1 MNRINGYGA
10 YQNSYHTN
18 TVNKKDTAKTSKTGT
33 SKTDGTKKTDSS
45 VQLSDRA
52 RALLKELQKTYT
64 NMDFMVAD
72 YETDEEAA
80 SCLSRGS
87 KEYSV
92 PKSLSAWLPMKM

>member
-52 RALLKELQKTYT
+52 RAL
-64 NMDFMVAD
+64 
-72 YETDEEAA
+72 
-80 SCLSRGS
+80 
-87 KEYSV
+87 
-92 PKSLSAWLPMKM
+92 